1 MNYKDTINLPR
12 TGFSMKGNLIAKEP
26 EALEEWSKGD
36 LYGRIRQSRMGCPL
50 FILHD
55 GPPYANGH
63 VHLGT
68 ALNKILKDFIV
79 KSHTMMGYDSP
90 YVPGWDCHG
99 MPIEHHVM
107 GDQPEGGKNLSREEI
122 RKKCRE
128 YAAEFVGVQREEFKR
143 LGVFGLWDEP
153 YLTMSTDYESGIV
166 RAFGELVK
174 RDYVYQGLRP
184 IHWCMKCG
192 TALAEAEVEY
202 GDHTSPSIY
211 VAFQQSNPEKWEK
224 AGVPPGTRTV
234 IWTTTPWTLPA
245 NLAVALHPSEKYV
258 IVSADG
264 ENFLVALSRAAA
276 FMNETGIEGTVL
288 EKHVF
293 TGSEL
298 EVLLLKHPLLEGRT
312 SMMIMADHVPMEDG
326 TGCVHTAPG
335 HGAED
340 FIVGLKYGLEIFSP
354 VTENGTFS
362 DAAGKYAGMHV
373 FKANPVIIDD
383 LKNSGHL
390 VADSRD
396 IKHSYPHCWRCKK
409 PLIFRATRQFFLSLS
424 HEDLKKRVLERVEET
439 SWHPAWGHERMR
451 NMMEV
456 RPDWCLS
463 RQRSWGVALP
473 VFTCPDCGK
482 PAFDHEV
489 IDAVADLISL
499 NGSDVW
505 FELSPTELFEL
516 AGKEAECQFC
526 GGRNLERVDDILD
539 VWFDSSLSHY
549 NVLTEKH
556 GLSRPAAVYLEATD
570 QHRGWFGLS
579 LVTSEALGMSKPA
592 DNIITHGLIQD
603 KTGRKMSK
611 SIGNV
616 ISPLKVIDSQGADI
630 LRLWFASVDY
640 TCDFRADMSQLD
652 DAREAYRK
660 LRNTLRFMLGN
671 LGEFNEFNLDPSELE
686 GFDRYIYLRFRE
698 LCRFCIEEYR
708 KFQFHRVYRELRN
721 FAVISL
727 SGQYLDIR
735 KDRLY
740 CGDTDSV
747 SVRMTRQVLAYM
759 LKNLATLLAPMIP
772 FTAEE
777 AWKELPDCLKEGV
790 DSVHL
795 ALYPDTAGL
804 VASEQEM
811 AELAS
816 WETYI
821 EIRKLALKELEE
833 KRACGEIG
841 GGLDAAIHITVP
853 EGMVKSANG
862 ENWADFLIVSQVYV
876 TAGEEVTVSVE
887 KAEGSKC
894 NRCWKIL
901 PEVGTLTPDD
911 VCSRCAGVLEGLD
924 LNE

>member
-1 MNYKDTINLPR
+1 MNYKDTIQLPE
-12 TGFSMKGNLIAKEP
+12 TSFSMKGNLIKREP
-26 EALEEWSKGD
+26 EILEKWDSEN
-36 LYGRIRQSRMGCPL
+36 LYTKIREARGNSPE

-99 MPIEHHVM
+99 MPIEHKVM
-107 GDQPEGGKNLSREEI
+107 GDQPDGGKHLSRAEI
-122 RKKCRE
+122 REKCRE

-143 LGVFGLWDEP
+143 LGVFGAWERP
-153 YLTMSTDYESGIV
+153 YLTMSLDYESGIIE
-166 RAFGELVK
+166 AFGKLVK
-174 RDYVYQGLRP
+174 GGYVYQGLRP

-202 GDHTSPSIY
+202 GDHSSPSVY
-211 VAFQQSNPEKWEK
+211 VAFLQKNSDEWKNR
-224 AGVPPGTRTV
+224 GVPDGTETV

-245 NLAVALHPSEKYV
+245 NLAVALNPSERYV
-258 IVSADG
+258 IIESGDRR
-264 ENFLVALSRAAA
+264 FLIAEKRSDA
-276 FMNETGIEGTVL
+276 FMKETEISGSVLSEPVFSGSDLEG
-288 EKHVF
+288 
-293 TGSEL
+293 
-298 EVLLLKHPLLEGRT
+298 LLMEHPLFGDRT
-312 SMMIMADHVPMEDG
+312 SRMIVADHVTMDDG

-354 VTENGTFS
+354 VSENGIFTEE
-362 DAAGKYAGMHV
+362 AGKYSGTHV
-373 FKANPVIIDD
+373 FKANPVIVAD
-383 LKNSGHL
+383 LNNSGHL
-390 VADSRD
+390 LADKTV
-396 IKHSYPHCWRCKK
+396 KHSYPHCWRCKK
-409 PLIFRATRQFFLSLS
+409 PLIFRATRQFFLSLTANN
-424 HEDLKKRVLERVEET
+424 LKNRVLEKIDEVE
-439 SWHPAWGHERMR
+439 WHPGWGYDRMK

-473 VFTCPDCGK
+473 VFTCSDCGE
-482 PAFDHEV
+482 PVLDHEV
-489 IDAVADLISL
+489 IQSVSAEVAEK
-499 NGSDVW
+499 GADVW
-505 FELSPTELFEL
+505 FDMNPGELFAL
-516 AGKEAECQFC
+516 AGRKAVCPSC
-526 GGRNLERVDDILD
+526 GSSNLERVDDILD

-570 QHRGWFGLS
+570 QHRGWFGVS
-579 LVTSEALGMSKPA
+579 LISSEALGMSRPA

-603 KTGRKMSK
+603 KSGRKMSK

-616 ISPLKVIDSQGADI
+616 ISPLKIIDRLGADI

-640 TCDFRADMSQLD
+640 TSDFKADLSQLD

-671 LGEFNEFNLDPSELE
+671 LGEFSKSDLQPDRLQ

-698 LCRFCIEEYR
+698 LCRFCIDEYR
-708 KFQFHRVYRELRN
+708 KFQFHRVYRALRN

-727 SGQYLDIR
+727 SGQYLDMR

-740 CGDTDSV
+740 CSDPNSEE
-747 SVRMTRQVLAYM
+747 SRMTRQVMAYM
-759 LKNLATLLAPMIP
+759 LKNLIQLLAPLMP

-777 AWKELPDCLKEGV
+777 AWQALPECLNDGN

-795 ALYPDTAGL
+795 SLYPDTASFEDSDEDRL
-804 VASEQEM
+804 
-811 AELAS
+811 ELEE
-816 WETYI
+816 WEPYL
-821 EIRKLALKELEE
+821 EVRKLVLKELEE
-833 KRACGEIG
+833 KRASGEIG
-841 GGLDAAIHITVP
+841 GGLDAMISLTVQG
-853 EGMVKSANG
+853 EMVSSANG
-862 ENWADFLIVSQVYV
+862 EDWSDFLIVSDADVRAGDL
-876 TAGEEVTVSVE
+876 TAVSVR
-887 KAEGSKC
+887 KAEGDKC

-901 PEVGTLTPDD
+901 PEVGSLSPAD
-911 VCSRCAGVLEGLD
+911 VCARCADTLKRHE
-924 LNE
+924 

>member
-26 EALEEWSKGD
+26 EALEEWSKED
-36 LYGRIRQSRMGCPL
+36 LYGRIRHSRKGSPL

-107 GDQPEGGKNLSREEI
+107 GNQPEGGKNLSREEI

-143 LGVFGLWDEP
+143 LGVFGLWDKP

-174 RDYVYQGLRP
+174 RNYVYQGLRP

-192 TALAEAEVEY
+192 TALADAEVEY

-211 VAFQQSNPEKWEK
+211 VAFQQDNPEEWEK
-224 AGVPPGTRTV
+224 AGVPFGTRTV

-245 NLAVALHPSEKYV
+245 NLAVALHPAEKYV
-258 IVSADG
+258 IVKADG
-264 ENFLVALSRAAA
+264 ENFLVALKRAGA
-276 FMNETGIEGTVL
+276 FMKETGIEGTVL
-288 EKHVF
+288 KEPVF

-298 EVLLLKHPLLEGRT
+298 EGLLLKHPLIEGRT
-312 SMMIMADHVPMEDG
+312 SAMILADHVTMEDG

-390 VADSRD
+390 VADSKD

-439 SWHPAWGHERMR
+439 AWHPAWGHERMR

-473 VFTCPDCGK
+473 VFTCPDCGE
-482 PAFDHEV
+482 PVFDHEV
-489 IDAVADLISL
+489 IDAVADLVSEK
-499 NGSDVW
+499 GSDIW
-505 FELSPTELFEL
+505 FELDPSELFKL

-526 GGRNLERVDDILD
+526 GGRDLERVDDILD

-630 LRLWFASVDY
+630 LRLWFGSVDY
-640 TCDFRADMSQLD
+640 TSDFRADLSQLD

-671 LGEFNEFNLDPSELE
+671 LGEFTEYNLVPSELE

-735 KDRLY
+735 KDKLY
-740 CGDTDSV
+740 CGDADSA
-747 SVRMTRQVLAYM
+747 SVRMIRQVLAYM
-759 LKNLATLLAPMIP
+759 LKNLVKLLAPLIP

-777 AWKELPDCLKEGV
+777 AWKELPDCLKEDV
-790 DSVHL
+790 SSVHL
-795 ALYPDTAGL
+795 ALYPDDNNF
-804 VASEQEM
+804 VASDQET
-811 AELAS
+811 AELDS
-816 WETYI
+816 WKAYI

-841 GGLDAAIHITVP
+841 GGLDAAIHLTVP
-853 EGMVKSANG
+853 ERMANSANG

-876 TAGEEVTVSVE
+876 TAGEEIAVSVE

-901 PEVGTLTPDD
+901 PEVGTLAPDD
-911 VCSRCAGVLEGLD
+911 VCFRCAGVLEGMD
-924 LNE
+924 LND